1 MRIQDDFELA
11 VTNAANMATDGAVIL
26 VAPATIDNVGAIALN
41 QTTLSRNLTLPNPAT
56 SMPGKRMVVF
66 NSGTARFQM
75 YNININPLTSKT
87 FSWNGTIWRAE
98 TDNSIGWADTRTVN
112 GLPQDYGAGV
122 YWEFKQASSLGLSA
136 NYPEA
141 GTYVGLM
148 TLRKYAVGTVMSGG
162 QIIQKAYAD
171 NNIVYTRVS
180 TSAAAWGPWTGFPK
194 IVAPT
199 VPTITVSSGAMTI
212 TPTWLQTIV
221 DGDSVTYKWRV
232 TCNIPAHTTT
242 WQTLLIPNIAGYAAP
257 IVTTDGTYRSAG
269 NPAGLPA
276 APWMGSE
283 ACVYTANTIYVGG
296 YTEAVATS
304 RLVMVNVRY
313 VKL

>member
-1 MRIQDDFELA
+1 
-11 VTNAANMATDGAVIL
+11 
-26 VAPATIDNVGAIALN
+26 
-41 QTTLSRNLTLPNPAT
+41 
-56 SMPGKRMVVF
+56 
-66 NSGTARFQM
+66 
-75 YNININPLTSKT
+75 
-87 FSWNGTIWRAE
+87 
-98 TDNSIGWADTRTVN
+98 
-112 GLPQDYGAGV
+112 
-122 YWEFKQASSLGLSA
+122 
-136 NYPEA
+136 
-141 GTYVGLM
+141 M

-232 TCNIPAHTTT
+232 TCNIPIHTTT

-257 IVTTDGTYRSAG
+257 IVTVDGTYRIAG

-276 APWMGSE
+276 APYMGNE
-283 ACVYTANTIYVGG
+283 ACLYTPNTIYVGG

-304 RLVMVNVRY
+304 RLVMVNARY
-313 VKL
+313 IKN